1 MIRLER
7 LGPRHAQEILAG
19 QDALLA
25 GEIIGRPWEPPA
37 LAEFLSRCER
47 WREDGPLQEFA
58 AIDQATGRFLG
69 GGGVHRIAPGISRGQ
84 AVLTYWLL
92 APARGRGLGTPLA
105 AAIVGRAR
113 RDPVLE
119 EAVLLIAPD
128 NTPSQAVARSLGAR
142 PTGETVPH
150 PAGGT
155 RRAERWR
162 LALHDEG

>member
-1 MIRLER
+1 M
-7 LGPRHAQEILAG
+7 
-19 QDALLA
+19 
-25 GEIIGRPWEPPA
+25 
-37 LAEFLSRCER
+37 
-47 WREDGPLQEFA
+47 
-58 AIDQATGRFLG
+58 
-69 GGGVHRIAPGISRGQ
+69 HRIAPGISRGQ

-128 NTPSQAVARSLGAR
+128 NAPSQAVARSLGAR
-142 PTGETVPH
+142 PTGEIVPH

-155 RRAERWR
+155 RRAERWM

>member
-7 LGPRHAQEILAG
+7 LGLRHAEEILAD
-19 QDALLA
+19 QDVLLA
-25 GEIIGRPWEPPA
+25 GEIIGRPWESRA
-37 LAEFLSRCER
+37 LTEFLTRCER

-58 AIDQATGRFLG
+58 ALDPRTGRLLG

-84 AVLTYWLL
+84 AVMTYWLL
-92 APARGRGLGTPLA
+92 ASARGRGLGSPLA
-105 AAIVGRAR
+105 RALVEHAR
-113 RDPVLE
+113 RGSVL

-128 NTPSQAVARSLGAR
+128 NTPSQAVAQRLGAR

-155 RRAERWR
+155 RRTERWL
-162 LALHDEG
+162 LALREQG